1 MARNIDSQKS
11 DPSAP
16 IDSNCLNF
24 LNVFL
29 NRIFYDIHKSEE
41 VKVLLK
47 NRIYNKLLKI
57 KITQW
62 FKTIELT
69 EINMGSCLPRVSKI
83 SNVHQTER
91 GLWVELGIEYNGVA
105 SATIETCGLNLG
117 EVDAAGQVGAT
128 STLIQ
133 LNQRDLI
140 SLKGSVQLKALLE
153 EEDTAL
159 PLQSEE
165 KEGRKIS
172 SRIEAATNS
181 EEEDRSVG
189 FSQLTFSHFEIDSA
203 EEDSEDSQE
212 LPVDPQAAVLATS
225 ANQVGSI

>member
-1 MARNIDSQKS
+1 MRERKTRFSDFMARVMDSQKS
-11 DPSAP
+11 DLKAP

-41 VKVLLK
+41 VKSLLK

-117 EVDAAGQVGAT
+117 EEDAVGQVDASVLQN
-128 STLIQ
+128 
-133 LNQRDLI
+133 LNQM
-140 SLKGSVQLKALLE
+140 
-153 EEDTAL
+153 
-159 PLQSEE
+159 
-165 KEGRKIS
+165 
-172 SRIEAATNS
+172 
-181 EEEDRSVG
+181 
-189 FSQLTFSHFEIDSA
+189 
-203 EEDSEDSQE
+203 
-212 LPVDPQAAVLATS
+212 
-225 ANQVGSI
+225 

>member
-1 MARNIDSQKS
+1 MDSQKN
-11 DPSAP
+11 DLSAP

-41 VKVLLK
+41 VKSLLK

-117 EVDAAGQVGAT
+117 EEDAAGQVGF
-128 STLIQ
+128 SNHNLVLREPISIQ
-133 LNQRDLI
+133 KLYVF
-140 SLKGSVQLKALLE
+140 LKGSVQLKALLE

-159 PLQSEE
+159 PLQSED

-181 EEEDRSVG
+181 EEEDRLVSSSEILSHVN
-189 FSQLTFSHFEIDSA
+189 FVAQRKIVKTAKSCQWTLRLPYWQPVLTR
-203 EEDSEDSQE
+203 
-212 LPVDPQAAVLATS
+212 
-225 ANQVGSI
+225 

>member
-1 MARNIDSQKS
+1 MDSQKS
-11 DPSAP
+11 DLSAP

-41 VKVLLK
+41 VKSLLK

-83 SNVHQTER
+83 SNVHQTDR
-91 GLWVELGIEYNGVA
+91 GLWVELGVEYNGVA

-117 EVDAAGQVGAT
+117 EEDAAGQVSG
-128 STLIQ
+128 LIYWR
-133 LNQRDLI
+133 LNDL
-140 SLKGSVQLKALLE
+140 SRVQFSWKLCWRRRKLLCHCNR
-153 EEDTAL
+153 
-159 PLQSEE
+159 
-165 KEGRKIS
+165 KRGREGRYPAGLRQQQTAKRRTGYI
-172 SRIEAATNS
+172 
-181 EEEDRSVG
+181 
-189 FSQLTFSHFEIDSA
+189 
-203 EEDSEDSQE
+203 
-212 LPVDPQAAVLATS
+212 
-225 ANQVGSI
+225 